1 MPALKESGW
10 SERVAA
16 VEIRFP
22 YLLNERG
29 DDTFEDESTPNY
41 GRHRDDPLKFF
52 DIPTR
57 WLQELFPVDEL
68 LQEKLSIPTAQ
79 VAFIRDDALP
89 HTYVLTCF

>member
-57 WLQELFPVDEL
+57 WLQELFPVDEAAAG
-68 LQEKLSIPTAQ
+68 EA
-79 VAFIRDDALP
+79 V
-89 HTYVLTCF
+89 HTDCAGGLHP